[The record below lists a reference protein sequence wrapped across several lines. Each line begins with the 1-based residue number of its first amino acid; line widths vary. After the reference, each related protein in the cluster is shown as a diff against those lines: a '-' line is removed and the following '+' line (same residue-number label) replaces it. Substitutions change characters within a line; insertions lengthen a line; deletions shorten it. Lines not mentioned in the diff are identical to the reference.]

1 MPIEHMTN
9 TYDAIVVGGGHNGLV
24 AAAYLARAGMRMV
37 VLETRAN
44 TGGAA
49 TTETP
54 WGPDIKMTALSYV
67 MSLMP
72 PTIIHDLQLER
83 HGYHVVPMGPS
94 FVAFP
99 DGRSMLLHED
109 PARDHDEI
117 AKFSAADAG
126 RLADYDAWLH
136 GVADVL
142 SPLLL
147 STPPKVGSRRPRD
160 LLDQLRMAWGMRGLD
175 VRGAADATRLF
186 TMSIRDVLDEWFES
200 PEVKGV
206 MAINGIIGTWA
217 GPDEPGTAYVMMH
230 HTIGDVG
237 DGQLGS
243 WGYPIGGMGAVSDA
257 IRRSAESFGA
267 EVRTSTPVERILV
280 ADGRVTGVAT
290 RSGVELRAPIVIA
303 ATHPQITFLQQ
314 IDRAELPS
322 DFVRDLERWRSRSGV
337 VKVNV
342 ALSELPDF
350 LAWPGTEPHERFTGS
365 VELCHSIEYLERAFQ
380 DAREGHAAIK
390 PFSDGVIPS
399 TLDPSLCP
407 DGMHVMSMFTQWVP
421 ADWADEPHQTEL
433 DAYADRVI
441 DGYNELAPNFKQ
453 SIVERQVIGPWQM
466 ANDYG
471 LIGGNIF
478 HGELS
483 PDQLFHMRPAPG
495 YADFTTPVD
504 GLYQCSSA
512 THGGGG
518 VTGIPALLCTKR
530 VLADARRRRLR
541 RSIGRA
547 VGVGGG
553 R

>member
-1 MPIEHMTN
+1 MPVGPHTH
-9 TYDAIVVGGGHNGLV
+9 DAIVVGGGHNGLV
-24 AAAYLARAGMRMV
+24 AAAYLARAGLRTV
-37 VLETRAN
+37 VLESRAT

-49 TTETP
+49 VTETP
-54 WGPDIKMTALSYV
+54 WGEDFKVTALSYV

-72 PTIIHDLQLER
+72 PTIIRDLRLED
-83 HGYHVVPMGPS
+83 HGYRVVPMGPS

-99 DGRSMLLHED
+99 DGRYLLAHD
-109 PARDHDEI
+109 DARRDVDEV
-117 AKFSAADAG
+117 AKFSRRDAS
-126 RLADYDAWLH
+126 RLGEYDAWLH

-142 SPLLL
+142 APLLL
-147 STPPKVGSRRPRD
+147 RTPPRVGSRRPGD

-175 VRGAADATRLF
+175 VRGTAEATRLF

-206 MAINGIIGTWA
+206 LAINGVIGTWA
-217 GPDEPGTAYVMMH
+217 GPDEAGTAYVMMH

-243 WGYPIGGMGAVSDA
+243 WGYPIGGMGAVADA
-257 IRRSAESFGA
+257 MRRSAEAFGA
-267 EVRTSTPVERILV
+267 EVRTSTPVARIDV
-280 ADGRVTGVAT
+280 HDGRVVGVTTEA
-290 RSGVELRAPIVIA
+290 GDELRAPVVVA
-303 ATHPQITFLQQ
+303 ATHPQITFLRQ
-314 IDRAELPS
+314 IDRRELPT

-365 VELCHSIEYLERAFQ
+365 VELCHSIDYLERAFQ
-380 DAREGHAAIK
+380 DARTGRAATR

-399 TLDPSLCP
+399 TLDPTLCP
-407 DGMHVMSMFTQWVP
+407 EGTHVMSLFTQWVP
-421 ADWADEPHQTEL
+421 SSWADEPHEAEL
-433 DAYADRVI
+433 EDYADRVI
-441 DGYNELAPNFKQ
+441 DGYTELAPNFKQ
-453 SIVERQVIGPWQM
+453 AVIHRQVIGPWQM
-466 ANDYG
+466 EHEYN
-471 LIGGNIF
+471 LVGGNIF

-518 VTGIPALLCTKR
+518 VTGIPALLCTR
-530 VLADARRRRLR
+530 RILADARRRRR
-541 RSIGRA
+541 RRWIGRRA
-547 VGVGGG
+547 
-553 R
+553 